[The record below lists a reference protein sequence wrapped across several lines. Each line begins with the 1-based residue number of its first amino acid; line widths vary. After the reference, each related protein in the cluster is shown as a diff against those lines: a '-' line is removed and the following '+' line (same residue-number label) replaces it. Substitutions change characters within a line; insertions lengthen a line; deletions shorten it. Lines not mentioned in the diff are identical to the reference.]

1 AITNTLPAGG
11 SNASRTLEIEG
22 HPAADPIDPPWA
34 DYRTVTASYFE
45 TLRIPIEAGRGFTA
59 ADREGAALVAV
70 ISRTAAAKYWPGE
83 DPIGRRVRI
92 KKGEW
97 MTVVGVCG
105 DIIQD
110 WFAAR
115 NAQTLYRP
123 VAQAPVASF
132 GIVVRTPGDPT
143 AVGGAVRQALLRVDS
158 TQPVF
163 EMMSM
168 RRLLSERT
176 IGLQFLA
183 AIMTVFAALALL
195 LASVGLYA
203 VIAYLIAQRRH
214 EIGLRM
220 ALGAS
225 GRVIVGMTMAQALKL
240 TLVGAGI
247 GLVLSVALSRVMEAG
262 LLGIASGDATI
273 FAVFAAVLIG
283 TALVAGY
290 LPARRAAAVDPMTA
304 LRSE

>member
-1 AITNTLPAGG
+1 M
-11 SNASRTLEIEG
+11 
-22 HPAADPIDPPWA
+22 
-34 DYRTVTASYFE
+34 
-45 TLRIPIEAGRGFTA
+45 
-59 ADREGAALVAV
+59 
-70 ISRTAAAKYWPGE
+70 AAKYWPGE
-83 DPIGRRVRI
+83 DPIGRRVRLRD
-92 KKGEW
+92 GEW

-110 WFAAR
+110 WFAGR
-115 NAQTLYRP
+115 NNQTLYRP
-123 VAQAPVASF
+123 IAQAPTPDF
-132 GIVVRTPGDPT
+132 GIVVRTAGEPT
-143 AVGGAVRQALLRVDS
+143 GAAGAVRQALLRVDP

-163 EMMSM
+163 EMMTM

-176 IGLQFLA
+176 IGLQYLA

-203 VIAYLIAQRRH
+203 VIAYLVAQRRH

-225 GRVIVGMTMAQALKL
+225 GRDVVRMTVVQALRL

-247 GLVLSVALSRVMEAG
+247 GLVLSIALSRVMEAG

-273 FAVFAAVLIG
+273 FAVFSTVLIG

-290 LPARRAAAVDPMTA
+290 LPARRAAAIDPMTA
-304 LRSE
+304 LRAE